1 MPSAV
6 LNFNSKQ
13 VKQNSYLHSTDILE
27 AGELTINNKIKI
39 SDMSGPMNKI
49 KQVWG
54 IESEE
59 SGEILDKSG
68 HILLRR

>member
-1 MPSAV
+1 
-6 LNFNSKQ
+6 
-13 VKQNSYLHSTDILE
+13 
-27 AGELTINNKIKI
+27 
-39 SDMSGPMNKI
+39 MSGPMNKI